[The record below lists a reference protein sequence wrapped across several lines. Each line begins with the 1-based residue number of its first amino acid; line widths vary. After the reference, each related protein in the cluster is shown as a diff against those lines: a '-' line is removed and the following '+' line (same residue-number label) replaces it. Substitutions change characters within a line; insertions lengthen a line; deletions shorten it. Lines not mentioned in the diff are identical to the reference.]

1 MSGSI
6 GDALVLGLLQ
16 GVTWIL
22 PVSASAH
29 SALARL
35 LFGVGPAP
43 ATLVFTVQVGILAA
57 TALALRGRL
66 REMGAECLRA
76 LETPRRLVSSP
87 GGRDVLAVVL
97 ATFPTALFAVALSE
111 VVAPWRSS
119 PLALGI
125 GLALTV
131 LVLLSTQWVGRGQ
144 IELPGW
150 STVLLIGMGQGLAF
164 SPGVS
169 RSAVTIAI
177 ALWLGLRRDRA
188 FELSML
194 LSLSLLAGVA
204 LLHLREVLGSS
215 PGWSAALLGGTAAFL
230 GTSLSLG
237 LLRRA
242 VMSPWFPWFALWVGP
257 LAIATLA
264 MARVWPGR

>member
-1 MSGSI
+1 EPPSRAPETAERSRSGPGLAPASFVEGASMSGSI

-43 ATLVFTVQVGILAA
+43 ATLVSTVQVGILAA

-125 GLALTV
+125 GL
-131 LVLLSTQWVGRGQ
+131 
-144 IELPGW
+144 
-150 STVLLIGMGQGLAF
+150 
-164 SPGVS
+164 
-169 RSAVTIAI
+169 
-177 ALWLGLRRDRA
+177 
-188 FELSML
+188 
-194 LSLSLLAGVA
+194 
-204 LLHLREVLGSS
+204 
-215 PGWSAALLGGTAAFL
+215 
-230 GTSLSLG
+230 
-237 LLRRA
+237 
-242 VMSPWFPWFALWVGP
+242 
-257 LAIATLA
+257 
-264 MARVWPGR
+264 